1 MKYFKLFEELTEMDH
16 HSISNDIRSNKYS
29 SLEAAVDQN
38 SFDPSYNDFIIP
50 VILLNTLPAL
60 QKKIPLYVDSDAEK
74 LKQQYKQAK
83 QLLDKVL
90 NHKNMDKFQLVQT
103 FWDLAQ
109 YKDMNVR
116 DLAKSKLQVSETL
129 YAALL
134 INFAKIDSQISDYL
148 DHFEKLEDFDV
159 L

>member
-1 MKYFKLFEELTEMDH
+1 MIQQE
-16 HSISNDIRSNKYS
+16 
-29 SLEAAVDQN
+29 
-38 SFDPSYNDFIIP
+38 
-50 VILLNTLPAL
+50 
-60 QKKIPLYVDSDAEK
+60 
-74 LKQQYKQAK
+74 QYKQAK

-109 YKDMNVR
+109 YKNMNVR
-116 DLAKSKLQVSETL
+116 DLAKSKLQVSEAL

-134 INFAKIDSQISDYL
+134 VNFAKIDSQISDYL